1 MAQRFDEE
9 QDNAKDQGYL
19 MTSESDQN
27 FPPPIPDAEAPE
39 DMARPTPEVPP
50 ADETAVPEKDLKQ
63 SFGQISMMQKGD
75 EVALDKLDA
84 SMKRVRIGVGW
95 DAPAEKE
102 GFPVD
107 IDLSAFILNMN
118 GRVRRD
124 TDFIFYN
131 NLETD
136 QGAVKHTGDSTEG
149 DAEGDDEMVEIDLD
163 AMGFDA
169 EKIAFAVTIHN
180 AEERQQT
187 FGIVKDAYIR
197 ILNKD
202 TGAEVAH
209 FDLTEDASEDN
220 AIIFGELE
228 RDGATWKFRALG
240 TSSNGGLY
248 NIAREFGVNV
258 APP

>member
-1 MAQRFDEE
+1 M
-9 QDNAKDQGYL
+9 
-19 MTSESDQN
+19 
-27 FPPPIPDAEAPE
+27 
-39 DMARPTPEVPP
+39 
-50 ADETAVPEKDLKQ
+50 
-63 SFGQISMMQKGD
+63 
-75 EVALDKLDA
+75 
-84 SMKRVRIGVGW
+84 
-95 DAPAEKE
+95 
-102 GFPVD
+102 
-107 IDLSAFILNMN
+107 
-118 GRVRRD
+118 
-124 TDFIFYN
+124 
-131 NLETD
+131 
-136 QGAVKHTGDSTEG
+136 
-149 DAEGDDEMVEIDLD
+149 AEGDDEVIEIDLD
-163 AMGFDA
+163 AMGFDT

-197 ILNKD
+197 IINKD